1 MCHQAVGLI
10 QAELERRG
18 IRTASITML
27 PEVTAAVRPPR
38 ALSVPFPLGYPL
50 GKPSDAPVQRRVL
63 RELLRIA
70 LSQGAAPIAEL
81 PPEAAGSQQA
91 ACTPGRPSSSVEGIE
106 TGRP

>member
-27 PEVTAAVRPPR
+27 PEVTEKVRPPR

-50 GKPSDAPVQRRVL
+50 GRPSDPMMQRRVL
-63 RELLRIA
+63 RQLLRLA
-70 LSQGAAPIAEL
+70 LAEGVPVL
-81 PPEAAGSQQA
+81 TELSSREEEA
-91 ACTPGRPSSSVEGIE
+91 GRQVA
-106 TGRP
+106 